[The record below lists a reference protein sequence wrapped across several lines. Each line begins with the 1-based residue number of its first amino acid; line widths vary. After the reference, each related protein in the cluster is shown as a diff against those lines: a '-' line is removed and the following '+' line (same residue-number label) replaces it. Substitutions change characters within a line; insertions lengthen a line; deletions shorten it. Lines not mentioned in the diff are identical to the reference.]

1 MGTEGVISSEM
12 KARIIDKV
20 VRVLHQTHSHPEKRR
35 VLEGRERLN
44 FACPYC
50 GDSADNARKK
60 RGNLYWN
67 DLYIH
72 CYNCSAHVSLDV
84 FLKDHNLNFEGE
96 DRIDVLNFI
105 KENRKSFSLGET
117 LEFHLFEKI
126 KNLSLTFDEIALGFN
141 VYPINSLTY
150 RAYPYLKSRLLHH
163 KTEYFGYD
171 PRRKELYVFNLTA
184 DNKIIGFQTRDL
196 SGEGGGPKYKTWN
209 IERIYD
215 RLKKPLNVSEEEMD
229 SLNKISMIFGILT
242 ADMSRDF
249 TVFEGPID
257 AMFMTNTIGLT
268 GVKKQILDFN
278 DIPTVRYFFDN
289 DIEGKTRMIEKLKS
303 GNTVF
308 MWDKFLKDF
317 RIPSKKVKD
326 LNDLVKYE
334 YKHRTGCL
342 SQLDKYF
349 TNNHLD
355 LIFV

>member
-1 MGTEGVISSEM
+1 MGTEVVISSEM
-12 KARIIDKV
+12 KARIIEKV
-20 VRVLHQTHSHPEKRR
+20 VRVLHQNHSHPEKRR
-35 VLEGRERLN
+35 ILEGRERLN

-50 GDSADNARKK
+50 GDSADNVRKK

-67 DLYIH
+67 DLYVH
-72 CYNCSAHVSLDV
+72 CYNCSAHVSLDT

-105 KENRKSFSLGET
+105 KENRKNFSLGET

-126 KNLSLTFDEIALGFN
+126 KNLALSFDEIALGFN

-163 KTEYFGYD
+163 KTENFGYD
-171 PRRKELYVFNLTA
+171 PRRKELYVFNLTS

-196 SGEGGGPKYKTWN
+196 DGNSGGPKYKTWN

-215 RLKKPLNVSEEEMD
+215 RLKRPMNLSEEDVD

-268 GVKKQILDFN
+268 GVKKQILDFEE
-278 DIPTVRYFFDN
+278 IPTVRYFFDN
-289 DIEGKTRMIEKLKS
+289 DLEGKSRMIEKLKS